1 MDLRE
6 APKFLFLASAAL
18 MALLVLLIFG
28 FITRAAAPV
37 LVKEGFGFV
46 TGSVWD
52 YDTHT
57 YGILVFIAGTLILT
71 AVTMTMVAPIGIL
84 TAIYLAEWA
93 PAPVE
98 RILRPSIE
106 LLVGIPSVVFG
117 LFGFFVLR
125 DYFANTINP
134 TISRILGWIPFFRDV
149 NPGSGT
155 GILLAATILS
165 VMTLPTIVALSQ
177 EAIRS
182 VPSDY
187 REASLALGATK
198 WETIRHVILPS
209 AFAGIITS
217 IVLAMMRAIGET
229 MAVVM
234 VLGNLP
240 QVPGSILGEGYA
252 MTSKILN
259 DIAYVLVDPEQLS
272 AIFGIALI
280 LFVIEIGMVAFVR
293 AFSAQIGR
301 VWR

>member
-1 MDLRE
+1 
-6 APKFLFLASAAL
+6 
-18 MALLVLLIFG
+18 
-28 FITRAAAPV
+28 
-37 LVKEGFGFV
+37 
-46 TGSVWD
+46 
-52 YDTHT
+52 
-57 YGILVFIAGTLILT
+57 
-71 AVTMTMVAPIGIL
+71 
-84 TAIYLAEWA
+84 
-93 PAPVE
+93 
-98 RILRPSIE
+98 
-106 LLVGIPSVVFG
+106 VVFG

-272 AIFGIALI
+272 ATFGIALV